1 MADYCTLKNYAEKI
15 LQTNFTL
22 ISEITQEQNTQMTNN
37 LQI

>member
-1 MADYCTLKNYAEKI
+1 MADYWTLKNYTEKI

-22 ISEITQEQNTQMTNN
+22 IFEITQEQNTQMTNN